1 MILELNKFNKKFQVK
16 LVDLTSIGSSLDVY
30 LFILCRLFLSAFSP
44 SFGWFSKC
52 QGFFFQKSI
61 VNLKLV
67 YVKKDGVK
75 IAHQLHDGLICEKP
89 SSLQD
94 YKIMGGKYVQKVT
107 DTLND

>member
-16 LVDLTSIGSSLDVY
+16 LVDLTSTCSSLDVY
-30 LFILCRLFLSAFSP
+30 LFILCRLFLCAFSP

-52 QGFFFQKSI
+52 LGFFFQKSI
-61 VNLKLV
+61 TNLRLV

-75 IAHQLHDGLICEKP
+75 IIHQLHDGRICEKP

-94 YKIMGGKYVQKVT
+94 YQI
-107 DTLND
+107 L